1 MTLSYLFDPVK
12 QFVSRNGIP
21 LAGGF
26 LNVFVGESQEPAD
39 TFSDAAGNVLNPK
52 KIPIDSAGR
61 ALGVFVD
68 DSKLYTLKAYNAGG
82 QLQFSIYP
90 VSPRGG
96 SGGGSGDSYYYP
108 GDEYIYIDQDA
119 REISLHNTKAIRG
132 DEDTIKME
140 DTADAII
147 LHVNPD
153 LIGDEVHVAAGEHTS
168 VDYDSDSNT
177 FTVNAEYAGS
187 DTVGIDSDGVI
198 FGKYKGG
205 YGIGI
210 DGNTV
215 KNIHHKMVSTNSTK
229 YNYCKVF
236 EFTWNRTYGRGLC
249 VFTAT
254 NPNGDYVTF
263 VLQLTRVI
271 NADYTVVRP
280 FVVSASPSMVS
291 GSFVERLEVRTSG
304 DKLIGYLKLKSFS
317 QSQFWLDWGGISDAG
332 KVSFAPQLTNT
343 TEGDISWTCSVTKTN
358 VFYTQTDADDK
369 FQNKLIP
376 GNGISLDSDGNISV
390 DESVLPD
397 ESNVF
402 IATYG
407 TTPYDDIKAAID
419 AGKAVIV
426 KDGRIQYTVVSNAV
440 DLWSSPAIF
449 FGAMLDQYAAGFPQR
464 ALISVR
470 NVSGEG
476 TKWDRISNSTLAM
489 SDKLPIV
496 ATYGSTSYSTI
507 NNAINGDRV
516 VVLKKTNSTE
526 DIDWAV
532 YGGYNVYTDK
542 TEHYFFGL
550 ATDGQR
556 YVYKVDNSN
565 NWTAS
570 AIDDS
575 MFQKKL
581 TAGDAIL
588 IDSDNVISNGS
599 PVKFSSAIGNPDLSP
614 CSTNVAAQRNG
625 NSLTYTKMT
634 FVNQFN
640 NTGAYVLI
648 PHDLGEGYLYIAD
661 NYISTKTIEAPAVVS
676 GTATDKSWTNTIYQ
690 TPVALDWNLTLAAGK
705 LLDINVNACV
715 YQTGQTSTP
724 LYRMELVDA
733 SNNVKTYFSW
743 VPREMDAGETDPDRS
758 TLSGRLVWKNSTSA
772 SVTLSLRI
780 SDKDQAPTGTT
791 QLKSIRIDGVVR

>member
-1 MTLSYLFDPVK
+1 MTVAYLFDPVK

-39 TFSDAAGNVLNPK
+39 TFSDAAGNVLNPN

-90 VSPRGG
+90 VSPRSGG
-96 SGGGSGDSYYYP
+96 GGGSGNSYYYP

-132 DEDTIKME
+132 DEETIKME
-140 DTADAII
+140 DTQDAII

-153 LIGDEVHVAAGEHTS
+153 LIGNEVHIASGEHTS

-187 DTVGIDSDGVI
+187 DTVEIDSDGVV

-215 KNIHHKMVSTNSTK
+215 RNIHHKMVSTNSTK

-249 VFTAT
+249 VFSAT

-304 DKLIGYLKLKSFS
+304 DKLIGYLKLKNFS

-343 TEGDISWTCSVTKTN
+343 TEGDISWTCRVTKTN

-376 GNGISLDSDGNISV
+376 GNGISIDSDGNIS
-390 DESVLPD
+390 
-397 ESNVF
+397 
-402 IATYG
+402 ATVNEY
-407 TTPYDDIKAAID
+407 
-419 AGKAVIV
+419 
-426 KDGRIQYTVVSNAV
+426 
-440 DLWSSPAIF
+440 
-449 FGAMLDQYAAGFPQR
+449 
-464 ALISVR
+464 
-470 NVSGEG
+470 
-476 TKWDRISNSTLAM
+476 
-489 SDKLPIV
+489 
-496 ATYGSTSYSTI
+496 
-507 NNAINGDRV
+507 
-516 VVLKKTNSTE
+516 
-526 DIDWAV
+526 
-532 YGGYNVYTDK
+532 
-542 TEHYFFGL
+542 
-550 ATDGQR
+550 
-556 YVYKVDNSN
+556 
-565 NWTAS
+565 
-570 AIDDS
+570 
-575 MFQKKL
+575 
-581 TAGDAIL
+581 TAGEAIL

-625 NSLTYTKMT
+625 NHITYTKMS
-634 FVNQFN
+634 FVNQYGN
-640 NTGAYVLI
+640 SGSYVLI

-661 NYISTKTIEAPAVVS
+661 NYISTKTIEAPPKKPVVRS
-676 GTATDKSWTNTIYQ
+676 NISFSS
-690 TPVALDWNLTLAAGK
+690 AGS
-705 LLDINVNACV
+705 
-715 YQTGQTSTP
+715 TESTSTWTSP
-724 LYRMELVDA
+724 TI
-733 SNNVKTYFSW
+733 SS
-743 VPREMDAGETDPDRS
+743 P
-758 TLSGRLVWKNSTSA
+758 SGAEAMMMYNIYVQGATM
-772 SVTLSLRI
+772 TE
-780 SDKDQAPTGTT
+780 SDKWDVKINGSNWTTGIRGNFSSFVCMVPVNGVTFTVTGPKGINAPKISYVIF
-791 QLKSIRIDGVVR
+791 QEWV

>member
-1 MTLSYLFDPVK
+1 MNVAYLFDPVK

-39 TFSDAAGNVLNPK
+39 TFSDSAGTVMNPK
-52 KIPIDSAGR
+52 RIPIDSAGR

-90 VSPRGG
+90 VSPSGG
-96 SGGGSGDSYYYP
+96 SGGGSGNSYYYP

-132 DEDTIKME
+132 DEETIKME
-140 DTADAII
+140 DTADAVI

-153 LIGDEVHVAAGEHTS
+153 LIGDEVHIAAGEHTS

-187 DTVGIDSDGVI
+187 ETVGIDSDGSI
-198 FGKYKGG
+198 YGKYRGG
-205 YGIGI
+205 YGIEI
-210 DGNTV
+210 NGNTIS
-215 KNIHHKMVSTNSTK
+215 KTHHKLMATNSVT

-236 EFTWNRTYGRGLC
+236 DFTWQHVYGRGLC

-254 NPNGDYVTF
+254 HYGGDYVTYA
-263 VLQLTRVI
+263 VSLTRALG
-271 NADYTVVRP
+271 ADFTIAWPY
-280 FVVSASPSMVS
+280 VVSASPYMAQN
-291 GSFVERLEVRTSG
+291 GFVESIEIRENG
-304 DKLIGYLKLKSFS
+304 DRIIGYLKLRNFK
-317 QSQFWLDWGGISDAG
+317 QSQFWLDWEGSSGAG
-332 KVSFAPQLTNT
+332 VVSFTPQLTNSP
-343 TEGDISWTCSVTKTN
+343 EGTIVQTKSVSTSD
-358 VFYTQTDADDK
+358 VFYSQDDADSK

-397 ESNVF
+397 GSNVF

-419 AGKAVIV
+419 EGKAVFM
-426 KDGRIQYTVVSNAV
+426 KDGRIQYTVVSNV
-440 DLWSSPAIF
+440 DDMWGSPTVM
-449 FGAMLDQYAAGFPQR
+449 FGATIDEYSGGFPK
-464 ALISVR
+464 ALLVAVR
-470 NVSGEG
+470 KYPDGTTHYDGYRNDSIALYGNLPLVVNYGENKY
-476 TKWDRISNSTLAM
+476 TEIT
-489 SDKLPIV
+489 
-496 ATYGSTSYSTI
+496 
-507 NNAINGDRV
+507 NAINNGRV
-516 VVLKKTNSTE
+516 VVLKKTNSE
-526 DIDWAV
+526 DDIDWAV

-565 NWTAS
+565 NWTSS

-581 TAGDAIL
+581 TAGDSIL

-625 NSLTYTKMT
+625 KSLTYTKMS
-634 FVNQFN
+634 FVNQYGNSGSF
-640 NTGAYVLI
+640 VLI

-661 NYISTKTIEAPAVVS
+661 NYISAKTIEAPAVVS

-690 TPVALDWNLTLAAGK
+690 TPAALDWTFTLAAGK

-743 VPREMDAGETDPDRS
+743 VPREMDASETDPDRS

>member
-1 MTLSYLFDPVK
+1 MKVSYLFDPVK

-96 SGGGSGDSYYYP
+96 SGGGSGNSYYYP

-132 DEDTIKME
+132 DEETITME
-140 DTADAII
+140 DTDDAII

-153 LIGDEVHVAAGEHTS
+153 IIGDEVHIAAGEHTS

-187 DTVGIDSDGVI
+187 DTVEIDSDGVVS
-198 FGKYKGG
+198 GKYKGG

-215 KNIHHKMVSTNSTK
+215 KNINHKMVSTNSTK

-304 DKLIGYLKLKSFS
+304 DKLIGYLKLKDFS

-376 GNGISLDSDGNISV
+376 GNGINLDSDGNISV
-390 DESVLPD
+390 NESVIPD

-402 IATYG
+402 IATKG
-407 TTPYDDIKAAID
+407 TTPYDDIKTAID
-419 AGKAVIV
+419 EGKAVFM
-426 KDGRIQYTVVSNAV
+426 KDGRIQYTVVSNV
-440 DLWSSPAIF
+440 DDMWGSPTVM
-449 FGAMLDQYAAGFPQR
+449 FGATIDEYSGGFPK
-464 ALISVR
+464 ALLVAVR
-470 NVSGEG
+470 KYPDGTTHYDGYRNDSIALYGNLPLVVNYGENKY
-476 TKWDRISNSTLAM
+476 TEIT
-489 SDKLPIV
+489 
-496 ATYGSTSYSTI
+496 
-507 NNAINGDRV
+507 NAINGGRV

-550 ATDGQR
+550 GTDGQR

-570 AIDDS
+570 TIDDS

-625 NSLTYTKMT
+625 KHLTYTKMS
-634 FVNQFN
+634 FVNQYN
-640 NTGAYVLI
+640 NSGSFVMI

-661 NYISTKTIEAPAVVS
+661 NYISVKTIEAPPKKPVVRS
-676 GTATDKSWTNTIYQ
+676 NISFSSAGSTDS
-690 TPVALDWNLTLAAGK
+690 
-705 LLDINVNACV
+705 
-715 YQTGQTSTP
+715 TSTWTSP
-724 LYRMELVDA
+724 TI
-733 SNNVKTYFSW
+733 SS
-743 VPREMDAGETDPDRS
+743 P
-758 TLSGRLVWKNSTSA
+758 SGAEAMMMYNIYVQGATM
-772 SVTLSLRI
+772 TE
-780 SDKDQAPTGTT
+780 SDKWDVKINGSNWTTGIRGNFSSFVCMVPVNGVTFTVTGPKGINAPKISYVIF
-791 QLKSIRIDGVVR
+791 QEWV

>member
-1 MTLSYLFDPVK
+1 MTVAYLFDPVK

-39 TFSDAAGNVLNPK
+39 TFSDAAGAVLNPK

-96 SGGGSGDSYYYP
+96 SGGGSGNSYYYP

-132 DEDTIKME
+132 DEETITME
-140 DTADAII
+140 DTQDAVI

-153 LIGDEVHVAAGEHTS
+153 LIGNEVHIAAGEHTS

-198 FGKYKGG
+198 AGKYKGG
-205 YGIGI
+205 YGIEI
-210 DGNTV
+210 AGNTV
-215 KNIHHKMVSTNSTK
+215 KNINHKMVSTNSTK

-304 DKLIGYLKLKSFS
+304 DKLIGYLKLKNFS

-332 KVSFAPQLTNT
+332 KVSFDPQLTNT

-397 ESNVF
+397 GSNVF

-407 TTPYDDIKAAID
+407 TTTYEDIKAAMD
-419 AGKAVIV
+419 EGKAVIV

-440 DLWSSPAIF
+440 DLWSAPAVF
-449 FGAMLDQYAAGFPQR
+449 FGAMLDQYTAGFPQR
-464 ALISVR
+464 SLISVR
-470 NVSGEG
+470 NVSGQG
-476 TKWDRISNSTLAM
+476 TVWDRISNSRLAM
-489 SDKLPIV
+489 SDSLPIV

-507 NNAINGDRV
+507 NNAINGGRV
-516 VVLKKTNSTE
+516 VVLKKTNSE
-526 DIDWAV
+526 DDIDWSV
-532 YGGYNVYTDK
+532 YGGYNAYTDK

-599 PVKFSSAIGNPDLSP
+599 PVNFSSVLGNPDLSS

-625 NSLTYTKMT
+625 NSLAYTKMS
-634 FVNQFN
+634 FVNQYN
-640 NTGAYVLI
+640 NSGSFVLI
-648 PHDLGEGYLYIAD
+648 PHNLGEGYLYIAD
-661 NYISTKTIEAPAVVS
+661 NYISVKTIDAPPKKPVVRSNISFSSS
-676 GTATDKSWTNTIYQ
+676 GSTES
-690 TPVALDWNLTLAAGK
+690 
-705 LLDINVNACV
+705 
-715 YQTGQTSTP
+715 TSTWTSP
-724 LYRMELVDA
+724 TISSPSGAEAMMMYNIYVQGSTMTA
-733 SNNVKTYFSW
+733 SDTWDVKINGSNWTTGIRGNFSSFVCMVPVNGVTFTVTGPKGINAPKISYVIFQEW
-743 VPREMDAGETDPDRS
+743 V
-758 TLSGRLVWKNSTSA
+758 
-772 SVTLSLRI
+772 
-780 SDKDQAPTGTT
+780 
-791 QLKSIRIDGVVR
+791 

>member
-1 MTLSYLFDPVK
+1 
-12 QFVSRNGIP
+12 
-21 LAGGF
+21 
-26 LNVFVGESQEPAD
+26 
-39 TFSDAAGNVLNPK
+39 
-52 KIPIDSAGR
+52 
-61 ALGVFVD
+61 
-68 DSKLYTLKAYNAGG
+68 
-82 QLQFSIYP
+82 
-90 VSPRGG
+90 
-96 SGGGSGDSYYYP
+96 
-108 GDEYIYIDQDA
+108 
-119 REISLHNTKAIRG
+119 
-132 DEDTIKME
+132 
-140 DTADAII
+140 
-147 LHVNPD
+147 
-153 LIGDEVHVAAGEHTS
+153 
-168 VDYDSDSNT
+168 
-177 FTVNAEYAGS
+177 
-187 DTVGIDSDGVI
+187 
-198 FGKYKGG
+198 
-205 YGIGI
+205 
-210 DGNTV
+210 
-215 KNIHHKMVSTNSTK
+215 MVSTNSTK

-317 QSQFWLDWGGISDAG
+317 QSQFWIDWGGVSDAG

-343 TEGDISWTCSVTKTN
+343 TEGDISWTCRVTKTN

-397 ESNVF
+397 GSNVF

-419 AGKAVIV
+419 EGKAVIV

-440 DLWSSPAIF
+440 DLWSSPAVF
-449 FGAMLDQYAAGFPQR
+449 FGAMLDQYSAGFPQR
-464 ALISVR
+464 SLISVR
-470 NVSGEG
+470 NVSGQG
-476 TKWDRISNSTLAM
+476 TIWDKISNSTLAI
-489 SDKLPIV
+489 SDNLPIV
-496 ATYGSTSYSTI
+496 AKYGSTSYSTI
-507 NNAINGDRV
+507 NAARNDGRV
-516 VVLKKTNSTE
+516 VVLKKTNSAE

-542 TEHYFFGL
+542 NEHYFFGL

-556 YVYKVDNSN
+556 YIYTVDNSN

-599 PVKFSSAIGNPDLSP
+599 PVKFSSSIGNPDLSY

-625 NSLTYTKMT
+625 NHLMYTKMS
-634 FVNQFN
+634 FVNQYN
-640 NTGAYVLI
+640 NTGSYVLI

-661 NYISTKTIEAPAVVS
+661 NYISVKTIEAKEVVS
-676 GTATDKSWTNTIYQ
+676 GTATDTSWTNTIYQ
-690 TPVALDWNLTLAAGK
+690 KPVALDWTLTLAAGK

-715 YQTGQTSTP
+715 YQNGQTSTP

-743 VPREMDAGETDPDRS
+743 VPREMDSAETDPDRS
-758 TLSGRLVWKNSTSA
+758 TLNGRLVWKNSTSA
-772 SVTLSLRI
+772 SVTLKLRI

-791 QLKSIRIDGVVR
+791 QLKSIRIDGVIS

>member
-1 MTLSYLFDPVK
+1 MTVAYLFDPVK

-132 DEDTIKME
+132 DEETIKME
-140 DTADAII
+140 DTQDAII

-153 LIGDEVHVAAGEHTS
+153 IIGDEVHIAAGEHTS

-187 DTVGIDSDGVI
+187 DTVEIDSDGVVS
-198 FGKYKGG
+198 GKYKGG
-205 YGIGI
+205 YGIEI
-210 DGNTV
+210 AGNTI
-215 KNIHHKMVSTNSTK
+215 KKTHHKLMATNSVT
-229 YNYCKVF
+229 YGYCKVF
-236 EFTWNRTYGRGLC
+236 DFTWQHVYGRGLC

-254 NPNGDYVTF
+254 NYGGDHVTYA
-263 VLQLTRVI
+263 VSLTRSV
-271 NADYTVVRP
+271 NADYTIAWP
-280 FVVSASPSMVS
+280 YVVSASPYMAEN
-291 GSFVERLEVRTSG
+291 GFVESIEIRENG
-304 DKLIGYLKLKSFS
+304 DRIIGYLKLRNFK
-317 QSQFWLDWGGISDAG
+317 QSQFWLDWEGSSEAG
-332 KVSFAPQLTNT
+332 VVSFTPQLTNSP
-343 TEGDISWTCSVTKTN
+343 EGTIVQTKSVSTSD
-358 VFYTQTDADDK
+358 VFYSQADADSK
-369 FQNKLIP
+369 FQKNLIQ
-376 GNGISLDSDGNISV
+376 GNGIILDSDGNISV
-390 DESVLPD
+390 DESVITD
-397 ESNVF
+397 GSNVF

-419 AGKAVIV
+419 EGKAVFM
-426 KDGRIQYTVVSNAV
+426 KDGRIQYTVVSNV
-440 DLWSSPAIF
+440 DDMWGSPTVM
-449 FGAMLDQYAAGFPQR
+449 FGATIDEYSGGFPKAILVAVR
-464 ALISVR
+464 KYPDGTTHYDGYRNDSIALYGNLPLVV
-470 NVSGEG
+470 NYGENKY
-476 TKWDRISNSTLAM
+476 TEITNS
-489 SDKLPIV
+489 
-496 ATYGSTSYSTI
+496 
-507 NNAINGDRV
+507 INGGRV
-516 VVLKKTNSTE
+516 VVLKKTNSE
-526 DIDWAV
+526 DDIDWAV

-556 YVYKVDNSN
+556 YIYTVDNSN

-599 PVKFSSAIGNPDLSP
+599 PVNFSSVLGNPDLSP

-625 NSLTYTKMT
+625 NSLAYTKMS
-634 FVNQFN
+634 FVNQYN
-640 NTGAYVLI
+640 NTGSFVLI

-661 NYISTKTIEAPAVVS
+661 NYISVKTIDSPAVVS
-676 GTATDKSWTNTIYQ
+676 GSATDKSWTNTIYQ
-690 TPVALDWNLTLAAGK
+690 TPVKLDWNFTLAAGK

-724 LYRMELVDA
+724 LYIMELVDE

-743 VPREMDAGETDPDRS
+743 VTREMDAAETDPDRS
-758 TLSGRLVWKNSTSA
+758 TLNGRLVWKNSTSS

-791 QLKSIRIDGVVR
+791 QLKSIRIDGFVR

>member
-1 MTLSYLFDPVK
+1 MKVAYLFDPVK

-132 DEDTIKME
+132 DEETIKME
-140 DTADAII
+140 DAQDAII

-153 LIGDEVHVAAGEHTS
+153 IIGDEVHVAAGEHTS

-187 DTVGIDSDGVI
+187 DTVEIDSDGSI
-198 FGKYKGG
+198 HGKYAGG

-291 GSFVERLEVRTSG
+291 GYFVERLEVRTSG

-317 QSQFWLDWGGISDAG
+317 QSQFWLDWEGISDAG

-390 DESVLPD
+390 
-397 ESNVF
+397 
-402 IATYG
+402 
-407 TTPYDDIKAAID
+407 
-419 AGKAVIV
+419 
-426 KDGRIQYTVVSNAV
+426 TVNE
-440 DLWSSPAIF
+440 
-449 FGAMLDQYAAGFPQR
+449 Y
-464 ALISVR
+464 
-470 NVSGEG
+470 
-476 TKWDRISNSTLAM
+476 
-489 SDKLPIV
+489 
-496 ATYGSTSYSTI
+496 
-507 NNAINGDRV
+507 
-516 VVLKKTNSTE
+516 
-526 DIDWAV
+526 
-532 YGGYNVYTDK
+532 
-542 TEHYFFGL
+542 
-550 ATDGQR
+550 
-556 YVYKVDNSN
+556 
-565 NWTAS
+565 
-570 AIDDS
+570 
-575 MFQKKL
+575 
-581 TAGDAIL
+581 TAGDGIN
-588 IDSDNVISNGS
+588 IDANRVISADKQVHVITLTFADVSVTDEQFTEIESAVSNEESLYLALHSGAS
-599 PVKFSSAIGNPDLSP
+599 LMIYHFKKLSSAGYEFFAYGSAVLYVIR
-614 CSTNVAAQRNG
+614 VAYDK
-625 NSLTYTKMT
+625 SVTIT
-634 FVNQFN
+634 
-640 NTGAYVLI
+640 
-648 PHDLGEGYLYIAD
+648 
-661 NYISTKTIEAPAVVS
+661 STKIPSNNEWISKKLDTTVTIMAEELFTVGNIAVGYYFDNSAAFRIAFKSVYGTRNLFLSTQLGVS
-676 GTATDKSWTNTIYQ
+676 GGGFGLTTSWQSTGFSFTNSSQWLQFKGYDVTDGKSVEFQLYY
-690 TPVALDWNLTLAAGK
+690 AYG
-705 LLDINVNACV
+705 VNDTV
-715 YQTGQTSTP
+715 FQ
-724 LYRMELVDA
+724 YRIIE
-733 SNNVKTYFSW
+733 
-743 VPREMDAGETDPDRS
+743 
-758 TLSGRLVWKNSTSA
+758 
-772 SVTLSLRI
+772 
-780 SDKDQAPTGTT
+780 
-791 QLKSIRIDGVVR
+791 

>member
-1 MTLSYLFDPVK
+1 MTVAYLFDPVK

-96 SGGGSGDSYYYP
+96 SGGGSGNSYYYP

-132 DEDTIKME
+132 DEETIKME
-140 DTADAII
+140 DTDDAII

-153 LIGDEVHVAAGEHTS
+153 IISDEVHVAAGEHTS

-198 FGKYKGG
+198 TGKYKGG
-205 YGIGI
+205 YGIEI
-210 DGNTV
+210 AGNTI
-215 KNIHHKMVSTNSTK
+215 KKTHHKLMATNSAK

-236 EFTWNRTYGRGLC
+236 DFTWQHVYGRGLC

-254 NPNGDYVTF
+254 NYGGDHVTYA
-263 VLQLTRVI
+263 VSLTRSV
-271 NADYTVVRP
+271 NADYTIAWP
-280 FVVSASPSMVS
+280 YVVSASPYMAEN
-291 GSFVERLEVRTSG
+291 GFVESIEIREVG
-304 DKLIGYLKLKSFS
+304 DRIIGYLKLRNFK
-317 QSQFWLDWGGISDAG
+317 QSQFWLDFEGSSEAGI
-332 KVSFAPQLTNT
+332 VSFTPQLTNSP
-343 TEGDISWTCSVTKTN
+343 EGSVVWTKSVSSSD
-358 VFYTQTDADDK
+358 VFYSQADADDK
-369 FQNKLIP
+369 FQKKLIQ
-376 GNGISLDSDGNISV
+376 GEGIILDSDGNISV
-390 DESVLPD
+390 DESVLPSG
-397 ESNVF
+397 SNVF
-402 IATYG
+402 VATYG
-407 TTPYDDIKAAID
+407 TTPYDDIKAAMD
-419 AGKAVIV
+419 EGKAVIV
-426 KDGRIQYTVVSNAV
+426 KDGRIQYTVVSNAA
-440 DLWSSPAIF
+440 DLWSSPAVF
-449 FGAMLDQYAAGFPQR
+449 FGAMLDQYSAGYPQR

-470 NVSGEG
+470 NVSGQG
-476 TKWDRISNSTLAM
+476 TIWDRISNSKLAIY
-489 SDKLPIV
+489 DNLPIV
-496 ATYGSTSYSTI
+496 AEYGSTSYSTI
-507 NNAINGDRV
+507 NAAINNGRV

-542 TEHYFFGL
+542 NEHYFFGL
-550 ATDGQR
+550 GTDGQR

-565 NWTAS
+565 NWTES

-581 TAGDAIL
+581 TAGDSIL

-599 PVKFSSAIGNPDLSP
+599 PVKFSSAIGNPDLSS

-625 NSLTYTKMT
+625 NHFTYTKMS
-634 FVNQFN
+634 FVNQYN

-661 NYISTKTIEAPAVVS
+661 NYISVKTIEAPPKKPVVRSNIAFSASGSTDSTSTWTSPTISAPSGAEAMMMYSIYVNGSTMTASDTWDIKINGSNWTTGIRGNFSSFVCMVPVS
-676 GTATDKSWTNTIYQ
+676 GVTFTVTGPKGINTPKISYVIFQ
-690 TPVALDWNLTLAAGK
+690 
-705 LLDINVNACV
+705 
-715 YQTGQTSTP
+715 
-724 LYRMELVDA
+724 E
-733 SNNVKTYFSW
+733 W
-743 VPREMDAGETDPDRS
+743 V
-758 TLSGRLVWKNSTSA
+758 
-772 SVTLSLRI
+772 
-780 SDKDQAPTGTT
+780 
-791 QLKSIRIDGVVR
+791 

>member
-1 MTLSYLFDPVK
+1 MTVAYLFDPVK

-132 DEDTIKME
+132 DEETITME
-140 DTADAII
+140 DTQDAII

-153 LIGDEVHVAAGEHTS
+153 IIGDEVHIAAGEHTS

-187 DTVGIDSDGVI
+187 DTVEIDSDGVVS
-198 FGKYKGG
+198 GKYKGG
-205 YGIGI
+205 YGIEI
-210 DGNTV
+210 AGNTI
-215 KNIHHKMVSTNSTK
+215 KKTHHKLMATNSVT
-229 YNYCKVF
+229 YGYCKVF
-236 EFTWNRTYGRGLC
+236 DFTWQHVYGRGLC

-254 NPNGDYVTF
+254 NYGGDHVTYA
-263 VLQLTRVI
+263 VSLTRSV
-271 NADYTVVRP
+271 NADYTIAWP
-280 FVVSASPSMVS
+280 YVVSASPYMAEN
-291 GSFVERLEVRTSG
+291 GFVERIEIRENG
-304 DKLIGYLKLKSFS
+304 DRIIGYLKLRNFK
-317 QSQFWLDWGGISDAG
+317 QSQFWLDWEGSSEAG
-332 KVSFAPQLTNT
+332 VVSFTPQLTNSP
-343 TEGDISWTCSVTKTN
+343 EGTIVQTKSVSTSD

-369 FQNKLIP
+369 FQVKLIP
-376 GNGISLDSDGNISV
+376 GNGINLDSDGNIS
-390 DESVLPD
+390 
-397 ESNVF
+397 
-402 IATYG
+402 ATVNEY
-407 TTPYDDIKAAID
+407 
-419 AGKAVIV
+419 
-426 KDGRIQYTVVSNAV
+426 
-440 DLWSSPAIF
+440 
-449 FGAMLDQYAAGFPQR
+449 
-464 ALISVR
+464 
-470 NVSGEG
+470 
-476 TKWDRISNSTLAM
+476 
-489 SDKLPIV
+489 
-496 ATYGSTSYSTI
+496 
-507 NNAINGDRV
+507 
-516 VVLKKTNSTE
+516 
-526 DIDWAV
+526 
-532 YGGYNVYTDK
+532 
-542 TEHYFFGL
+542 
-550 ATDGQR
+550 
-556 YVYKVDNSN
+556 
-565 NWTAS
+565 
-570 AIDDS
+570 
-575 MFQKKL
+575 

-588 IDSDNVISNGS
+588 IDSDNVISNSS
-599 PVKFSSAIGNPDLSP
+599 PVKFSSVLGNPDLSP

-625 NSLTYTKMT
+625 NSLAYTKMS

-640 NTGAYVLI
+640 NTGSFVLI
-648 PHDLGEGYLYIAD
+648 PHDLGEGYLYIDD
-661 NYISTKTIEAPAVVS
+661 NYISVKTIDSPAVVS
-676 GTATDKSWTNTIYQ
+676 GSATDKSWTNMIYQ
-690 TPVALDWNLTLAAGK
+690 TPVKLDWNLTLAAGK
-705 LLDINVNACV
+705 ILDINVNACV

-724 LYRMELVDA
+724 LYRMELVDE

-743 VPREMDAGETDPDRS
+743 VPREMDAAETDPDRS
-758 TLSGRLVWKNSTSA
+758 TLNGRLVWKNSTSA

>member
-1 MTLSYLFDPVK
+1 MTVAYLFDPVK

-39 TFSDAAGNVLNPK
+39 TFSDAAGAVLNPK

-96 SGGGSGDSYYYP
+96 SGGGSGNSYYYP

-132 DEDTIKME
+132 DEETITME
-140 DTADAII
+140 DTQDAVI

-153 LIGDEVHVAAGEHTS
+153 LIGNEVHIAAGEHTS

-198 FGKYKGG
+198 AGKYKGG
-205 YGIGI
+205 YGIEI
-210 DGNTV
+210 AGNTV
-215 KNIHHKMVSTNSTK
+215 KNINHKMVSTNSTK

-304 DKLIGYLKLKSFS
+304 DKLIGYLKLKNFS

-332 KVSFAPQLTNT
+332 KVSFDPQLTNT

-397 ESNVF
+397 GSNVF

-407 TTPYDDIKAAID
+407 TTTYEDIKAAMD
-419 AGKAVIV
+419 EGKAVIV

-440 DLWSSPAIF
+440 DLWSAPAVF
-449 FGAMLDQYAAGFPQR
+449 FGAMLDQYTAGFPQR
-464 ALISVR
+464 SLISVR
-470 NVSGEG
+470 NVSGQG
-476 TKWDRISNSTLAM
+476 TVWDRISNSRLAM
-489 SDKLPIV
+489 SDSLPIV

-507 NNAINGDRV
+507 NNAINGGRV
-516 VVLKKTNSTE
+516 VVLKKTNSE
-526 DIDWAV
+526 DDIDWSV
-532 YGGYNVYTDK
+532 YGGYNAYTDK

-599 PVKFSSAIGNPDLSP
+599 PVNFSSVLGNPDLSS

-625 NSLTYTKMT
+625 NSLAYTKMS
-634 FVNQFN
+634 FVNQYN
-640 NTGAYVLI
+640 NSGSFVLI

-661 NYISTKTIEAPAVVS
+661 NYISVKTIDAPPKKPVVRSNISFSSS
-676 GTATDKSWTNTIYQ
+676 GSTES
-690 TPVALDWNLTLAAGK
+690 
-705 LLDINVNACV
+705 
-715 YQTGQTSTP
+715 TSTWTSP
-724 LYRMELVDA
+724 TISSPSGAEAMMMYNIYVQGSTMTA
-733 SNNVKTYFSW
+733 SDTWDVKINGSNWTTGIRGNFSSFVCMVPVNGVTFTVTGPKGINAPKISYVIFQEW
-743 VPREMDAGETDPDRS
+743 V
-758 TLSGRLVWKNSTSA
+758 
-772 SVTLSLRI
+772 
-780 SDKDQAPTGTT
+780 
-791 QLKSIRIDGVVR
+791 

>member
-1 MTLSYLFDPVK
+1 MKVAYLFDPVK

-52 KIPIDSAGR
+52 NIPIDSAGR

-132 DEDTIKME
+132 DEETIKME
-140 DTADAII
+140 DTQDAII

-153 LIGDEVHVAAGEHTS
+153 LIGNEVHIAAGEHTS

-187 DTVGIDSDGVI
+187 DTVEIDSDGVV

-215 KNIHHKMVSTNSTK
+215 KNINHKMVSTNSTK

-236 EFTWNRTYGRGLC
+236 EFTWNRTYGRGIC

-419 AGKAVIV
+419 QGKAVIV

-440 DLWSSPAIF
+440 DLWSAPAVF
-449 FGAMLDQYAAGFPQR
+449 FGAMLDQYTAGFPQR
-464 ALISVR
+464 SLISVR
-470 NVSGEG
+470 NVSGQG
-476 TKWDRISNSTLAM
+476 TVWDRISDSRLAM
-489 SDKLPIV
+489 YDSLPIV

-507 NNAINGDRV
+507 NNAINGGRV
-516 VVLKKTNSTE
+516 VVLKKTNSE
-526 DIDWAV
+526 DDIDWAV

-550 ATDGQR
+550 STDGQR
-556 YVYKVDNSN
+556 YIYTVDNSN

-570 AIDDS
+570 SIDDS
-575 MFQKKL
+575 IFQKKL

-599 PVKFSSAIGNPDLSP
+599 PVKFSSVLGNPDLSP
-614 CSTNVAAQRNG
+614 CSTNVAAQRNV
-625 NSLTYTKMT
+625 NHLTYTKMS
-634 FVNQFN
+634 FVNQYN
-640 NTGAYVLI
+640 NSGSFVLI

-661 NYISTKTIEAPAVVS
+661 NYISVKTIDAPPKKPLVRS
-676 GTATDKSWTNTIYQ
+676 NISFSS
-690 TPVALDWNLTLAAGK
+690 AGS
-705 LLDINVNACV
+705 
-715 YQTGQTSTP
+715 TESTSTWTSP
-724 LYRMELVDA
+724 TI
-733 SNNVKTYFSW
+733 SS
-743 VPREMDAGETDPDRS
+743 P
-758 TLSGRLVWKNSTSA
+758 SGAEAMMMYSIYVQGATM
-772 SVTLSLRI
+772 TE
-780 SDKDQAPTGTT
+780 SDKWDVKINGSNWTTGIRGNFSSFVCMVPVNGVTFTVTGPKGINAPKISYVIF
-791 QLKSIRIDGVVR
+791 QEWV

>member
-1 MTLSYLFDPVK
+1 MTVAYLFDPVK

-26 LNVFVGESQEPAD
+26 LNVFIGESQEPAD
-39 TFSDAAGNVLNPK
+39 TFSDAAGTVLNPK

-132 DEDTIKME
+132 DEETITME

-153 LIGDEVHVAAGEHTS
+153 IIGDEVHVAAGEHTS

-187 DTVGIDSDGVI
+187 DTVEIDSDGVVS
-198 FGKYKGG
+198 GKYKGG

-236 EFTWNRTYGRGLC
+236 EFTWNRTYGRGIC
-249 VFTAT
+249 VFSAT

-376 GNGISLDSDGNISV
+376 GNGISLDSDGNISAFV
-390 DESVLPD
+390 NE
-397 ESNVF
+397 
-402 IATYG
+402 Y
-407 TTPYDDIKAAID
+407 
-419 AGKAVIV
+419 
-426 KDGRIQYTVVSNAV
+426 
-440 DLWSSPAIF
+440 
-449 FGAMLDQYAAGFPQR
+449 
-464 ALISVR
+464 
-470 NVSGEG
+470 
-476 TKWDRISNSTLAM
+476 
-489 SDKLPIV
+489 
-496 ATYGSTSYSTI
+496 
-507 NNAINGDRV
+507 
-516 VVLKKTNSTE
+516 
-526 DIDWAV
+526 
-532 YGGYNVYTDK
+532 
-542 TEHYFFGL
+542 
-550 ATDGQR
+550 
-556 YVYKVDNSN
+556 
-565 NWTAS
+565 
-570 AIDDS
+570 
-575 MFQKKL
+575 

-625 NSLTYTKMT
+625 KSLTYTKMS
-634 FVNQFN
+634 FVNQYG
-640 NTGAYVLI
+640 NTGAFVMI

-661 NYISTKTIEAPAVVS
+661 NYISVKTIEAPAVVS
-676 GTATDKSWTNTIYQ
+676 GTAPDKSWTNTIYQ
-690 TPVALDWNLTLAAGK
+690 TPVALDWTFTLAAGK

-743 VPREMDAGETDPDRS
+743 VPREMDAAETDPDRS

>member
-1 MTLSYLFDPVK
+1 MTVAYLFDPVK

-68 DSKLYTLKAYNAGG
+68 DSRLYTLKAYNAGG

-90 VSPRGG
+90 VSPRTGG
-96 SGGGSGDSYYYP
+96 GGGSGDSYYYP
-108 GDEYIYIDQDA
+108 GDEYIHIDQDA
-119 REISLHNTKAIRG
+119 REISLQNTKAIRG
-132 DEDTIKME
+132 DEETITME
-140 DTADAII
+140 DTQDAII

-153 LIGDEVHVAAGEHTS
+153 IIGDEVHVAAGEHTS

-187 DTVGIDSDGVI
+187 DTVEIDSDGSI
-198 FGKYKGG
+198 HGKYSGG

-304 DKLIGYLKLKSFS
+304 DKLIGYLKLKDFS
-317 QSQFWLDWGGISDAG
+317 QSQFWLDWEGISDAG
-332 KVSFAPQLTNT
+332 KVSFDPQLTNT

-376 GNGISLDSDGNISV
+376 GNGINLDSDGNIS
-390 DESVLPD
+390 
-397 ESNVF
+397 
-402 IATYG
+402 
-407 TTPYDDIKAAID
+407 AIVNEYT
-419 AGKAVIV
+419 AG
-426 KDGRIQYTVVSNAV
+426 
-440 DLWSSPAIF
+440 
-449 FGAMLDQYAAGFPQR
+449 
-464 ALISVR
+464 
-470 NVSGEG
+470 E
-476 TKWDRISNSTLAM
+476 
-489 SDKLPIV
+489 
-496 ATYGSTSYSTI
+496 
-507 NNAINGDRV
+507 AINI
-516 VVLKKTNSTE
+516 SSE
-526 DIDWAV
+526 
-532 YGGYNVYTDK
+532 
-542 TEHYFFGL
+542 
-550 ATDGQR
+550 
-556 YVYKVDNSN
+556 
-565 NWTAS
+565 
-570 AIDDS
+570 
-575 MFQKKL
+575 
-581 TAGDAIL
+581 
-588 IDSDNVISNGS
+588 NVISNGS
-599 PVKFSSAIGNPDLSP
+599 PVKFSSVLGNPDISS

-625 NSLTYTKMT
+625 NSLTYTKMS
-634 FVNQFN
+634 FVNQYN
-640 NTGAYVLI
+640 NTGSFVLI

-661 NYISTKTIEAPAVVS
+661 NYISVKAAEKPPKKPVVRSNLAFSSS
-676 GTATDKSWTNTIYQ
+676 GSTES
-690 TPVALDWNLTLAAGK
+690 
-705 LLDINVNACV
+705 
-715 YQTGQTSTP
+715 TSTWTSP
-724 LYRMELVDA
+724 TISSPSGAAAMMMYSIYVQGATMTESDTWNVQING
-733 SNNVKTYFSW
+733 SNWTTGIRGNFSSFVCM
-743 VPREMDAGETDPDRS
+743 VPVNG
-758 TLSGRLVWKNSTSA
+758 
-772 SVTLSLRI
+772 VTFTVTGPKGINAPRI
-780 SDKDQAPTGTT
+780 SYVLFQEW
-791 QLKSIRIDGVVR
+791 S

>member
-1 MTLSYLFDPVK
+1 MTVAYLFDPVK

-132 DEDTIKME
+132 DEETITME
-140 DTADAII
+140 DTQDAVI

-153 LIGDEVHVAAGEHTS
+153 LIGNEVHIAAGEHTS

-198 FGKYKGG
+198 AGKYKGG
-205 YGIGI
+205 YGIEI
-210 DGNTV
+210 AGNTV
-215 KNIHHKMVSTNSTK
+215 KNINHKMVSTNSTK

-249 VFTAT
+249 VFSAT

-304 DKLIGYLKLKSFS
+304 DKLIGYLKLKNFS

-332 KVSFAPQLTNT
+332 KVSFVPQLTNT
-343 TEGDISWTCSVTKTN
+343 TEGDISWTCSVTKSN

-376 GNGISLDSDGNISV
+376 GNGISLDSDGNIS
-390 DESVLPD
+390 
-397 ESNVF
+397 
-402 IATYG
+402 ATVNEYTAG
-407 TTPYDDIKAAID
+407 EAID
-419 AGKAVIV
+419 I
-426 KDGRIQYTVVSNAV
+426 
-440 DLWSSPAIF
+440 SS
-449 FGAMLDQYAAGFPQR
+449 
-464 ALISVR
+464 
-470 NVSGEG
+470 E
-476 TKWDRISNSTLAM
+476 
-489 SDKLPIV
+489 
-496 ATYGSTSYSTI
+496 
-507 NNAINGDRV
+507 
-516 VVLKKTNSTE
+516 
-526 DIDWAV
+526 
-532 YGGYNVYTDK
+532 
-542 TEHYFFGL
+542 
-550 ATDGQR
+550 
-556 YVYKVDNSN
+556 
-565 NWTAS
+565 
-570 AIDDS
+570 
-575 MFQKKL
+575 
-581 TAGDAIL
+581 
-588 IDSDNVISNGS
+588 NVISNGS
-599 PVKFSSAIGNPDLSP
+599 PVKFSSVLGNPDLSP

-625 NSLTYTKMT
+625 NSLAYTKLS

-640 NTGAYVLI
+640 NTGSFVLI
-648 PHDLGEGYLYIAD
+648 PQDLGEGYLYIAD
-661 NYISTKTIEAPAVVS
+661 NYISVKPAEEPPKKPVVRSNLAFSSS
-676 GTATDKSWTNTIYQ
+676 GTTDS
-690 TPVALDWNLTLAAGK
+690 
-705 LLDINVNACV
+705 
-715 YQTGQTSTP
+715 TSTWTSP
-724 LYRMELVDA
+724 TITSPSGAEAMMMYNIYVQGSTMTA
-733 SNNVKTYFSW
+733 SDTWDVKINGSNWTTGIRGNFSSFVCM
-743 VPREMDAGETDPDRS
+743 VPVNG
-758 TLSGRLVWKNSTSA
+758 
-772 SVTLSLRI
+772 VTFTVTGPKGINAPKI
-780 SDKDQAPTGTT
+780 SYVLFQEW
-791 QLKSIRIDGVVR
+791 L